1 LAPVLSASLASL
13 LQGHWQARV
22 PWPELLARLACVPE
36 RPQASL
42 QAGPQFLEPPQ
53 AHPEQPKALPQVSS
67 ARLSRRHL

>member
-1 LAPVLSASLASL
+1 LAPALSASLASL
-13 LQGHWQARV
+13 LQEHWQARG
-22 PWPELLARLACVPE
+22 PRPELLARLACVPE

-53 AHPEQPKALPQVSS
+53 ARPEQPKALPQVSS